1 MYLVVSN
8 CAVSAILL
16 SCISEKEQRPI
27 YYIIKVM
34 VDEET
39 RYSKIEQT
47 ALALR
52 CAVQKLCP
60 YFQAH
65 QIIVLT
71 N

>member
-8 CAVSAILL
+8 CAISVVLFR
-16 SCISEKEQRPI
+16 CRSEKEQRPI

-39 RYSKIEQT
+39 RYSKMEQT

-52 CAVQKLCP
+52 CAAQKLCP